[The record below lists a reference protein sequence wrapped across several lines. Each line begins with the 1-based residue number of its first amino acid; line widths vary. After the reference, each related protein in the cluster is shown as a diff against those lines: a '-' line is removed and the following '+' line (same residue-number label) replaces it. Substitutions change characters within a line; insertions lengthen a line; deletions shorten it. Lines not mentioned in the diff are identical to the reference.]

1 MRYARESPTGR
12 YPERGRTLVVS
23 GVLASCASA
32 ALFFMLPQYFSI
44 VSEPHSPRGEKDT
57 GVVAVEQ
64 ALPATVAESSST
76 TPSSTSTRSQAL
88 HATSTAITASTS
100 TTTPALPAYQP
111 IPDAVKAIYM
121 SQCVVGTPSFRE
133 DLVQLV
139 EETELNS
146 IIIDIKDYTGKLAF
160 TTDHPELVESV
171 SDQCGARDMAAFI
184 EHLHEKGIYVIG
196 RITVF
201 QDPFYSRKHPE
212 YAVKFADPP
221 GEVWQDHKGLSFI
234 DVGAKPFW
242 DYIITISREAHALGF
257 DELNYDYIR
266 FPSDGPMSNILFEW
280 AGQTPKAV
288 AVEEFFAYLHA
299 AMKDERAY
307 PPGVEPPII
316 SADLFGMVTTNYD
329 DLNIGQ
335 VLERAMPYFDYIAP
349 MIYPS
354 HYPDGFNGWSDPNAV
369 PYELIKYVLDS
380 AVERAVASSSRVE
393 WLGGEPIYE
402 TLVVPPVSSTT
413 ATTTERIFTGRYTKE
428 VYDPNII
435 RPWLQDFDYGGD
447 YDVAEVRAQIRAT
460 YDAGLN
466 SWMLWAPSNR
476 YTRGALDASEE

>member
-1 MRYARESPTGR
+1 MRDLH
-12 YPERGRTLVVS
+12 ERTVDQFGQHGKTLVIGS
-23 GVLASCASA
+23 VLASCASA
-32 ALFFMLPQYFSI
+32 ALFFMLPQYMSV

-64 ALPATVAESSST
+64 ALTIAEATSASSSASL
-76 TPSSTSTRSQAL
+76 PVASSTVP
-88 HATSTAITASTS
+88 TASTS
-100 TTTPALPAYQP
+100 SSTPRALPNYQP
-111 IPDAVKAIYM
+111 VPDAVKSIYM

-133 DLVQLV
+133 DLVALTR
-139 EETELNS
+139 ETELNS

-160 TTDHPELVESV
+160 TTDHPDLVASV
-171 SDQCGARDMAAFI
+171 SDQCGARDMASFI
-184 EHLHEKGIYVIG
+184 EYLHTEGIYVIG

-201 QDPFYSRKHPE
+201 QDPYYSRKHPE
-212 YAVKFADPP
+212 LAVKFADPA

-242 DYIITISREAHALGF
+242 DYIVTISREAHALGF
-257 DELNYDYIR
+257 DELNYDYVR

-280 AGQTPKAV
+280 AGNTPKAV
-288 AVEEFFAYLHA
+288 ALEEFFAYLHG
-299 AMKDERAY
+299 AMKDPDAY
-307 PPGVEPPII
+307 PEGVTPPVI

-354 HYPDGFNGWSDPNAV
+354 HYPDGFNGWSDPNTV
-369 PYELIKYVLDS
+369 PYELIKFVLDS
-380 AVERAVASSSRVE
+380 AVERATASSSKIE
-393 WLGGEPIYE
+393 WLGGEPVYE

-413 ATTTERIFTGRYTKE
+413 ATTTERVFTGRYTKE
-428 VYDPNII
+428 SYDPDII

-447 YDVAEVRAQIRAT
+447 YDVAEVRAQIKAT
-460 YDAGLN
+460 YDAGLD

-476 YTRGALDASEE
+476 YTRGALEASE